1 MLVAVAFT
9 TTTAHI
15 SPAEDGGSTAVRELE
30 QSPDFRVRVNAALV
44 LGRRSARGAREV
56 LERSLG
62 DAHPSVRSAAAT
74 ALGALGD
81 AMALGALERRL
92 SIEPSESVKAQ
103 LRVTIERL
111 RSASQPPLSPEVR
124 FVVRLGTMRNAAG
137 VRGDEVRRVLHDAAR
152 ARARALRGAAVIES
166 DASLLQQAAERHLP
180 VITIDGNVTQLTES
194 RVAGNLEVQARVE
207 FTVRHDQTLKGTLSG
222 GATTFGSGPSI
233 SDQGRRQLQDDAV
246 AGAVQSA
253 LRGVEQGLMVAA
265 L

>member
-1 MLVAVAFT
+1 
-9 TTTAHI
+9 
-15 SPAEDGGSTAVRELE
+15 
-30 QSPDFRVRVNAALV
+30 
-44 LGRRSARGAREV
+44 
-56 LERSLG
+56 
-62 DAHPSVRSAAAT
+62 
-74 ALGALGD
+74 
-81 AMALGALERRL
+81 MALGALERRL